1 MEFKI
6 KNDYFNKAIGEVSSA
21 ISAKTPVPILTGI
34 KLTACEDHLTLTGS
48 NSDIVIE
55 KVIPAAHEGAVLE
68 IVKTG
73 SIVVTS
79 RYLTELIRKL
89 PGDIHIK
96 VNEKHNVT
104 IISDEIITYINGF
117 PAVEY
122 PKLPEIENSHGIEI
136 SSAKLSGM
144 IKQTVFA
151 VSKNDTRPVLT
162 GVHMIV
168 NENHFS
174 CAATDSHRLA
184 FLETRI
190 VSASKGSFIVPGSSL
205 KELLKLLAHQE
216 ESEIQIF
223 SSESYLV
230 FKTKS
235 IMLCS
240 RLIEGKYP
248 DVTGLIPNEAK
259 TVIKLD
265 VKKLLKGIDRACL
278 FALEWKNNNV
288 LLEIKEGTLKISS
301 VSSAIGKIE
310 ETQPL
315 LEITG
320 ERELSISLDGNFLM
334 DALKAILE
342 EHVLLCFSG
351 SMKPVIVKPVSDES
365 YIQLVSPVRSY

>member
-6 KNDYFNKAIGEVSSA
+6 KNEFFNKAVGEVSSA
-21 ISAKTPVPILTGI
+21 ISAKTPFPILTGI
-34 KLTACEDHLTLTGS
+34 KLTACENHLRLTGS

-55 KVIPAAHEGAVLE
+55 KVIPAADEGAVLE

-73 SIVVTS
+73 SVVVTS
-79 RYLTELIRKL
+79 RYLTELIKKL

-117 PAVEY
+117 PAEQY
-122 PKLPEIENSHGIEI
+122 PKLPEFANTHEIQI
-136 SSAKLSGM
+136 SSVKLSAI

-151 VSKNDTRPVLT
+151 ASKNDTRPVLT

-168 NENHFS
+168 KENHFS
-174 CAATDSHRLA
+174 CTATDSHRLA
-184 FLETRI
+184 FLQTRI
-190 VSASKGSFIVPGSSL
+190 ASASKGSFIVPGSSL

-216 ESEIQIF
+216 ESEVQIF

-265 VKKLLKGIDRACL
+265 AKKLLKGIDRACL

-334 DALKAILE
+334 DALKAIQE
-342 EHVLLCFSG
+342 EHVLLSFSG
-351 SMKPVIVKPVSDES
+351 SMKPVIIKPVSGES

>member
-6 KNDYFNKAIGEVSSA
+6 KNDYFNKAVGEVSSA
-21 ISAKTPVPILTGI
+21 ISAKTSFPILTGI
-34 KLTACEDHLTLTGS
+34 KLTASENLLRLTGS

-55 KVIPAAHEGAVLE
+55 KVIPAAAEGLE

-73 SIVVTS
+73 SVVVTS
-79 RYLTELIRKL
+79 RILTELIKKL

-96 VNEKHNVT
+96 VNEKHKVT

-117 PAVEY
+117 PAEQY

-136 SSAKLSGM
+136 SAAKLSGM

-168 NENHFS
+168 KENHFS

-184 FLETRI
+184 FLETGI
-190 VSASKGSFIVPGSSL
+190 VSASQGSFIVPGSSL
-205 KELLKLLAHQE
+205 KELLKLLAHQD

-230 FKTKS
+230 FKTNS

-248 DVTGLIPNEAK
+248 DVTGLIPNEA
-259 TVIKLD
+259 
-265 VKKLLKGIDRACL
+265 
-278 FALEWKNNNV
+278 
-288 LLEIKEGTLKISS
+288 
-301 VSSAIGKIE
+301 
-310 ETQPL
+310 
-315 LEITG
+315 
-320 ERELSISLDGNFLM
+320 
-334 DALKAILE
+334 
-342 EHVLLCFSG
+342 
-351 SMKPVIVKPVSDES
+351 
-365 YIQLVSPVRSY
+365 

>member
-6 KNDYFNKAIGEVSSA
+6 KNEYFNKAIVEVSSA
-21 ISAKTPVPILTGI
+21 VSAKTPFPILTGI

-48 NSDIVIE
+48 SSDIVIE
-55 KVIPAAHEGAVLE
+55 KVIPASDEGAGLE
-68 IVKTG
+68 IEETG
-73 SIVVTS
+73 SVVVTS
-79 RYLTELIRKL
+79 RYLTELIKKL

-96 VNEKHNVT
+96 VAEKNSLTVL
-104 IISDEIITYINGF
+104 SDEILISLNGF
-117 PAVEY
+117 PAEEY
-122 PKLPEIENSHGIEI
+122 PALPEFEDSQGIAF
-136 SSAKLSGM
+136 SSAELVEM

-151 VSKNDTRPVLT
+151 VSKNDTRPALT
-162 GVHMIV
+162 GVHM
-168 NENHFS
+168 NFNGNSFS
-174 CAATDSHRLA
+174 CAATDSLRLA
-184 FLETRI
+184 FLETKI
-190 VSASKGSFIVPGSSL
+190 LSATNGSFIVPGSSL

-216 ESEIQIF
+216 ESEIQIL
-223 SSESYLV
+223 SSESYLA

-259 TVIKLD
+259 TVIQLD
-265 VKKLLKGIDRACL
+265 AKKLLKGIDRACL
-278 FALEWKNNNV
+278 FAHEWKNNNV
-288 LLEIKEGTLKISS
+288 LLEIKEDALKISS

-315 LEITG
+315 IELTG

-334 DALKAILE
+334 DALKAIHE
-342 EHVLLCFSG
+342 EHVLLSFSG
-351 SMKPVIVKPVSDES
+351 SMRPVIIKPVSSES

>member
-6 KNDYFNKAIGEVSSA
+6 KNEYFNKAIGEVSSA
-21 ISAKTPVPILTGI
+21 ISAKTPFPILTGI
-34 KLTACEDHLTLTGS
+34 KLTACVDHLRLTGS

-55 KVIPAAHEGAVLE
+55 KVIPAADEGAVLE

-73 SIVVTS
+73 SVVVTS
-79 RYLTELIRKL
+79 RYLTELIKKL

-104 IISDEIITYINGF
+104 ILSDEIITYINGF
-117 PAVEY
+117 PAEQY
-122 PKLPEIENSHGIEI
+122 PKLPEFGNLDGIQI
-136 SSAKLSGM
+136 SSEKLSGI

-162 GVHMIV
+162 GVHMNV
-168 NENHFS
+168 KENYFS

-184 FLETRI
+184 LLETR
-190 VSASKGSFIVPGSSL
+190 VASAFKGSFIVPGSSL
-205 KELLKLLAHQE
+205 KELLKLLAQQE

-265 VKKLLKGIDRACL
+265 AKKLLKGIDRACL

-301 VSSAIGKIE
+301 VSSAMGKIE

-334 DALKAILE
+334 DALKAIQE
-342 EHVLLCFSG
+342 EHVLLSFSG
-351 SMKPVIVKPVSDES
+351 SMKPVIIKPVSGES

>member
-6 KNDYFNKAIGEVSSA
+6 KNEYFNKAVGEVSSA
-21 ISAKTPVPILTGI
+21 ISAKTPFPILTGI
-34 KLTACEDHLTLTGS
+34 KLTACENHLRLTGS

-55 KVIPAAHEGAVLE
+55 KVIPAADEGAELE

-73 SIVVTS
+73 SVVVTS
-79 RYLTELIRKL
+79 RYLTELIKKL

-117 PAVEY
+117 PAEQY
-122 PKLPEIENSHGIEI
+122 PKLPEFDNSHEIQI
-136 SSAKLSGM
+136 SSVKLSAI

-151 VSKNDTRPVLT
+151 ASKNDTRPVLT

-168 NENHFS
+168 KENHFS

-184 FLETRI
+184 FLQTSI
-190 VSASKGSFIVPGSSL
+190 ASASKGSFIVPGSSL

-216 ESEIQIF
+216 ESEVQIF

-265 VKKLLKGIDRACL
+265 AKKLLKGIDRACL

-288 LLEIKEGTLKISS
+288 LLEIKEGALKISS

-334 DALKAILE
+334 DALKAIQE
-342 EHVLLCFSG
+342 EHVLLSFSG
-351 SMKPVIVKPVSDES
+351 SMKPVIIKPVSGES

>member
-6 KNDYFNKAIGEVSSA
+6 KNEYFSKAIGEVSSA
-21 ISAKTPVPILTGI
+21 VSAKPPFPILTGI
-34 KLTACEDHLTLTGS
+34 KLTACKDHLTLTGS

-55 KVIPAAHEGAVLE
+55 KVIPASDKGAGLE
-68 IVKTG
+68 IAETG
-73 SIVVTS
+73 SVVVTS
-79 RYLTELIRKL
+79 RFLTELIKKL

-96 VNEKHNVT
+96 VDEKNIMTVL
-104 IISDEIITYINGF
+104 SDEILTSLNGF
-117 PAVEY
+117 PAEEY
-122 PKLPEIENSHGIEI
+122 PALPEFEGSQGIEF
-136 SSAKLSGM
+136 SSAKLIEM

-151 VSKNDTRPVLT
+151 VSKNDTRPALT
-162 GVHMIV
+162 GVHM
-168 NENHFS
+168 NFNGNRFS

-184 FLETRI
+184 FLETRTL
-190 VSASKGSFIVPGSSL
+190 SPSNGSFIVPGSSL

-216 ESEIQIF
+216 ESDIHIF
-223 SSESYLV
+223 SSENYLV

-248 DVTGLIPNEAK
+248 DVNRLIPNEAK

-265 VKKLLKGIDRACL
+265 AKKLLKGTDRACL
-278 FALEWKNNNV
+278 FAHEWKNNNV
-288 LLEIKEGTLKISS
+288 LMEIKEGALKISS
-301 VSSAIGKIE
+301 VSTAIGKIE

-334 DALKAILE
+334 DALKAIQE
-342 EHVLLCFSG
+342 EHVLLSFSG
-351 SMKPVIVKPVSDES
+351 SMRPVIIKPVSGES

>member
-6 KNDYFNKAIGEVSSA
+6 KNEYFSKAIGEVSSA
-21 ISAKTPVPILTGI
+21 VSAKPPFPILTGI

-55 KVIPAAHEGAVLE
+55 KVIPASDKGAGLE
-68 IVKTG
+68 IAETG
-73 SIVVTS
+73 SVVVTS
-79 RYLTELIRKL
+79 RYLTELVKKL
-89 PGDIHIK
+89 PGDIHIN
-96 VNEKHNVT
+96 VDEKNSMTVL
-104 IISDEIITYINGF
+104 SDEILTSLNGF
-117 PAVEY
+117 PAEEY
-122 PKLPEIENSHGIEI
+122 PALPDFEDSQGIEF
-136 SSAKLSGM
+136 SSAKLIEM

-151 VSKNDTRPVLT
+151 VSKNDTRPALT
-162 GVHMIV
+162 GVHM
-168 NENHFS
+168 NFSGSSFS

-190 VSASKGSFIVPGSSL
+190 LSPSNGSFIVPGSSL
-205 KELLKLLAHQE
+205 KELLKLLTHQE

-248 DVTGLIPNEAK
+248 DVTGLIPNDAK

-265 VKKLLKGIDRACL
+265 AKKLLKGIDRASL
-278 FALEWKNNNV
+278 FAHEWKNNNV
-288 LLEIKEGTLKISS
+288 LLEIKEGALKISS
-301 VSSAIGKIE
+301 VSTAIGKIE

-320 ERELSISLDGNFLM
+320 EHELSISLDGNFLM
-334 DALKAILE
+334 DALKAIQE
-342 EHVLLCFSG
+342 EHVLLSFSG
-351 SMKPVIVKPVSDES
+351 SMRPVIIKPVSGES

>member
-6 KNDYFNKAIGEVSSA
+6 KNEFFNKAVGEVSSA
-21 ISAKTPVPILTGI
+21 ISAKTPFPILTGI
-34 KLTACEDHLTLTGS
+34 KLTACEDHLKLTGS
-48 NSDIVIE
+48 NSDLVIE
-55 KVIPAAHEGAVLE
+55 KVIPAADEGAVLE

-73 SIVVTS
+73 SVVVTS
-79 RYLTELIRKL
+79 RYLTELIKKL

-117 PAVEY
+117 PAEQY
-122 PKLPEIENSHGIEI
+122 PKLPEFENSHGIQI
-136 SSAKLSGM
+136 SSVKLSAI

-168 NENHFS
+168 KENHFS
-174 CAATDSHRLA
+174 CAATDSRRLA

-190 VSASKGSFIVPGSSL
+190 ASASKGSFIVPGSSL
-205 KELLKLLAHQE
+205 KELLKLLAPQE

-223 SSESYLV
+223 PSESYLV

-235 IMLCS
+235 LMLCS

-248 DVTGLIPNEAK
+248 DVTGLIPKEAK

-265 VKKLLKGIDRACL
+265 AKKLLKGIDRACL

-320 ERELSISLDGNFLM
+320 EQELSISLDGNFLM
-334 DALKAILE
+334 DALKAIQE
-342 EHVLLCFSG
+342 EHVLLSFSG
-351 SMKPVIVKPVSDES
+351 SMKPVIIKPVSDES